1 MAVSFGCT
9 VTTGY
14 VPAYGVAN
22 SQGSSAT
29 AEIAQCRNAL
39 GAVTNEQ
46 AYSRTVKRNCTAV
59 YTGSLPAAGS
69 KATIFGVEAL
79 VESASVT
86 ETNTGYAMA
95 ECTTTLADSATQVAL
110 A

>member
-1 MAVSFGCT
+1 MGVSFGCT
-9 VTTGY
+9 VGTGY

-29 AEIAQCRNAL
+29 AEIAQCR
-39 GAVTNEQ
+39 GATGAATNEV

-59 YTGSLPAAGS
+59 FTGSLPTAGS
-69 KATIFGVEAL
+69 KATLFGVEAL
-79 VESASVT
+79 VESAAVT

-95 ECTTTLADSATQVAL
+95 ECTTTKGDNSTQVAI
-110 A
+110 